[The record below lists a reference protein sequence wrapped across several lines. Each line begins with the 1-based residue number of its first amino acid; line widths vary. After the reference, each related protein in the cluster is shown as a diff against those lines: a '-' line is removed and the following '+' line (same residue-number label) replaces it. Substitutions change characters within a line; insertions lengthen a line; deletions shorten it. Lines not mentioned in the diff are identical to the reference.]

1 MFQVRD
7 LVKVIIP
14 LRDVQLVEKNDNLV
28 GGAVFPSSMV
38 VTTKGKVSIKI
49 LLKVLC
55 NLWTVYFI
63 FIYSILFIF
72 ISLFFIRPFE
82 KRSYYVILLG
92 VCPSIRQSVR
102 L

>member
-1 MFQVRD
+1 MGFYLTFPMFQVKD

-63 FIYSILFIF
+63 F
-72 ISLFFIRPFE
+72 SLFFFF
-82 KRSYYVILLG
+82 SFLYFFNYT
-92 VCPSIRQSVR
+92 
-102 L
+102 